1 MEHNPATPIGV
12 LLMEYGE
19 PTHVD
24 EVETYLRV
32 HFGGHMPPPEMV
44 DYLRQRF
51 LAVWQ
56 GDRAD
61 PVPPRI
67 ANALAAELAQ
77 RGGDRYWVTCAARH
91 WQPDLETGLRTL
103 VAQGVQTVIVLPL
116 TPHTSQ
122 MALRDYQQALTQAQ
136 QRVSVPALQLRLIE
150 AWADLPALNTLWASH
165 AQVAR
170 DRLPAAAQ
178 HEAVLICCAHSV
190 AESTRKPEA
199 DYRAQLEATS
209 AAIADRAGFGQWRL
223 AFHSAEGPGQWLG
236 PDMIALLDL
245 LAAEGVRAVC
255 YLSIGAIY
263 DNVELCYELDVRA
276 AQRGAELGLH
286 VTRAAL
292 PNVAPPLISG
302 LADLVE
308 ETARS
313 HVGAVER

>member
-1 MEHNPATPIGV
+1 MEQYPATPIGV

-24 EVETYLRV
+24 EVETYLRA
-32 HFGGHMPPPEMV
+32 HFGGHTPPLEMV

-51 LAVWQ
+51 LTVWQ
-56 GDRAD
+56 GDTAD

-67 ANALAAELAQ
+67 AMALAAELAQ
-77 RGGDRYWVTCAARH
+77 RAGDHYRVTCAARH

-103 VAQGVQTVIVLPL
+103 MAQGVQAVIVLPL

-122 MALRDYQQALTQAQ
+122 MALRDYQQALAQAQ
-136 QRVSVPALQLRLIE
+136 QRVSVPALRLIE
-150 AWADLPALNTLWASH
+150 TWGELPALHTLWVSH
-165 AQVAR
+165 AQAAR
-170 DRLPAAAQ
+170 DRLPAAVQ

-209 AAIADRAGFGQWRL
+209 AAVAAQAGFGQWRL

-236 PDMIALLDL
+236 PDVIALLDL

-263 DNVELCYELDVRA
+263 DNVELCYELDARA
-276 AQRGAELGLH
+276 VQRGAALGLH

-292 PNVAPPLISG
+292 PNAAPLLISG
-302 LADLVE
+302 LADLV
-308 ETARS
+308 
-313 HVGAVER
+313 VESPIR

>member
-1 MEHNPATPIGV
+1 MKHNPAAPIGV

-24 EVETYLRV
+24 EVETYLSA
-32 HFGGHMPPPEMV
+32 HFGGRTPPPEMV

-51 LAVWQ
+51 RAVWQ
-56 GDRAD
+56 GDSAD

-67 ANALAAELAQ
+67 ANALATELAQ
-77 RGGDRYWVTCAARH
+77 RTGDNYRVTCAARH

-103 VAQGVQTVIVLPL
+103 VDQGVQAVIVLPL

-122 MALRDYQQALTQAQ
+122 MALRDYQQALAQAQ
-136 QRVSVPALQLRLIE
+136 QRVSVPALRLIE
-150 AWADLPALNTLWASH
+150 AWAELPALNTLWASY
-165 AQVAR
+165 AQAAR
-170 DRLPAAAQ
+170 EQLPTAVQ
-178 HEAVLICCAHSV
+178 HEAVLICCVHSV

-209 AAIADRAGFGQWRL
+209 AGIANRAGFAQWRL

-236 PDMIALLDL
+236 PDVIALLDP

-276 AQRGAELGLH
+276 VQRGAALGLL

-292 PNVAPPLISG
+292 PNAAPLLISG
-302 LADLVE
+302 LADLVDRS
-308 ETARS
+308 AR
-313 HVGAVER
+313 